1 MSTKIHYF
9 NKYFTYSIPVKAHLH
24 PSITLFFGKLIF
36 LKPMETNV
44 SIGMADKTILDRKF
58 QSSLSMPLSMIETI
72 DKCKG
77 PMVTRS
83 RYVVSLREEI
93 ERGIGKRTEGASI

>member
-1 MSTKIHYF
+1 MILT
-9 NKYFTYSIPVKAHLH
+9 
-24 PSITLFFGKLIF
+24 TLSH
-36 LKPMETNV
+36 KP
-44 SIGMADKTILDRKF
+44 ILDRKF

-83 RYVVSLREEI
+83 RYVVSLLEKALKEELDKQLK
-93 ERGIGKRTEGASI
+93 EPVSK